1 MSGLI
6 NITEPAA
13 KQMGEMLQRRGT
25 PDSYVRVGIK
35 TAGCSGLRY
44 RLEYADEPDIGD
56 EKVDAFGVNVLID
69 AKALIYLIG
78 TEIDYEIE
86 ELRSG
91 FVFKNPNQKGECGCG
106 ESFTV

>member
-6 NITEPAA
+6 DISKAA
-13 KQMGEMLQRRGT
+13 ADRMVDMLEKRGT
-25 PDSYVRVGIK
+25 PNAYVRVGIK

-56 EKVDAFGVNVLID
+56 EKVDAHGANVIID

-78 TEIDYEIE
+78 TIIDYEVD

-91 FVFKNPNQKGECGCG
+91 FTFTNPNKKGECGCG

>member
-1 MSGLI
+1 MSELI
-6 NITEPAA
+6 TITEPAA
-13 KQMGEMLQRRGT
+13 KRMAEMLEKRGT
-25 PDSYVRVGIK
+25 PDAFVRVGIK

-44 RLEYADEPDIGD
+44 KLEYADAPDIGD
-56 EKVDAFGVNVLID
+56 EEVSAFGVRVLVD

-78 TEIDYEIE
+78 TKVDYEEE

-91 FVFKNPNQKGECGCG
+91 FIFTNPNKKGECGCG